1 MKGAS
6 GFLSVLLVLVLI
18 LGCNACA
25 LGNVNA
31 AAEETTAEELIIGA
45 DSTTE
50 LFIPLTEKTSKI
62 LDFPLSEDHPS
73 PRRRKN
79 VSQ

>member
-45 DSTTE
+45 DDRALYT
-50 LFIPLTEKTSKI
+50 
-62 LDFPLSEDHPS
+62 LDGKD
-73 PRRRKN
+73 
-79 VSQ
+79 Q